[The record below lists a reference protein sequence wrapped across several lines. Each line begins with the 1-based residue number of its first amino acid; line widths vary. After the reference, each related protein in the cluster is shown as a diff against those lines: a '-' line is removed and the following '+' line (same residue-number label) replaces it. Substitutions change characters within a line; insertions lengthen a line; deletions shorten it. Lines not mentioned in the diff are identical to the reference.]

1 MVKVVVGQILN
12 KLECFD
18 RRCIVHACQDGSVMG
33 SFEQVRTQHI
43 KSYIQTHINGSELSE
58 RAGLS
63 DRWGMEGCRGRGQ
76 NQLTNLKMQTNFLIF
91 NVFI

>member
-18 RRCIVHACQDGSVMG
+18 RRCIAHACQDGSVMG
-33 SFEQVRTQHI
+33 GFEQVRTQHM
-43 KSYIQTHINGSELSE
+43 KSHIQTHVNGSELVE

-63 DRWGMEGCRGRGQ
+63 DR
-76 NQLTNLKMQTNFLIF
+76 
-91 NVFI
+91 